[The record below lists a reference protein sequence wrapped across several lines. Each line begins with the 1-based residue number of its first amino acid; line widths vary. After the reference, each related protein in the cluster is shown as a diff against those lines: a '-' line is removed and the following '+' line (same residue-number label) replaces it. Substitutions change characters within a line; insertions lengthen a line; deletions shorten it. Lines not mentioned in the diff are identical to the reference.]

1 MLVAQIRG
9 SALLFVFLSLL
20 AASAPAMTPRIPVP
34 MVMPP
39 NIRLVT
45 KQRSQLSEGKLYCRK
60 SLVLNVPLSAY
71 TFSFRQSSV
80 GNLNFTPL
88 DLALP
93 LFLNGFGP
101 LPKLQLCLCNRG
113 SILWSR
119 YFPIYW
125 AGIIHPAS
133 RRTLP
138 SMTWLGHPV
147 IQRRHS
153 HLG

>member
-9 SALLFVFLSLL
+9 SALLLVFLSLL

-45 KQRSQLSEGKLYCRK
+45 KQRSQLSAGESYCRT
-60 SLVLNVPLSAY
+60 SLVSHVPLSAY
-71 TFSFRQSSV
+71 TFSFRESLV

-93 LFLNGFGP
+93 LFLNGFSP
-101 LPKLQLCLCNRG
+101 MPKLQLCLCNRG
-113 SILWSR
+113 SILWSW

-125 AGIIHPAS
+125 AGITQPAS

-153 HLG
+153 HLS